1 MNRIHPFRKPSV
13 RLYST
18 RARDDDDEKR
28 IFSSF
33 SFSSRVFRAVNK
45 PSRLEKRK
53 CTRSQTSRE
62 EPTSGK
68 NARNTRV
75 ITQCRRTSQPDS
87 SRMRA
92 SSSFERVFHAFLPKS
107 TPSRTNAHRKK
118 NERVNPLS
126 KKKGNS
132 RHFYPRAT
140 RANGNLRFLLRAF
153 LPFRE
158 SFILSDGHNVRSRQ
172 NYDAGRRRCAK
183 QAVFF
188 FTFFFS
194 RGGRPAQV
202 AQPQTSSFFRFL
214 FNSDRI
220 LSILL
225 FGA

>member
-1 MNRIHPFRKPSV
+1 MHALTDIV
-13 RLYST
+13 RRT
-18 RARDDDDEKR
+18 
-28 IFSSF
+28 
-33 SFSSRVFRAVNK
+33 
-45 PSRLEKRK
+45 
-53 CTRSQTSRE
+53 Q
-62 EPTSGK
+62 SGK

-132 RHFYPRAT
+132 RYFYPRQHELMVTYA
-140 RANGNLRFLLRAF
+140 
-153 LPFRE
+153 
-158 SFILSDGHNVRSRQ
+158 
-172 NYDAGRRRCAK
+172 
-183 QAVFF
+183 FF
-188 FTFFFS
+188 FEPFFPFESLLFFPTAIMYVRVKTMMQAGGGVQSSFFFHFFFS
-194 RGGRPAQV
+194 RGTARTGGP
-202 AQPQTSSFFRFL
+202 TTNLLFRFL

>member
-1 MNRIHPFRKPSV
+1 MHALTDI
-13 RLYST
+13 
-18 RARDDDDEKR
+18 ARR
-28 IFSSF
+28 
-33 SFSSRVFRAVNK
+33 
-45 PSRLEKRK
+45 
-53 CTRSQTSRE
+53 T
-62 EPTSGK
+62 TSGK

-107 TPSRTNAHRKK
+107 TPSRTPTH
-118 NERVNPLS
+118 
-126 KKKGNS
+126 KKKKRTRKPAFEEKGQL
-132 RHFYPRAT
+132 AT
-140 RANGNLRFLLRAF
+140 FLSESTRTNGNLRFLLRAF

-158 SFILSDGHNVRSRQ
+158 SFILSDGHNIRSRQ
-172 NYDAGRRRCAK
+172 NYAGRRRCAK

-188 FTFFFS
+188 FTFFF
-194 RGGRPAQV
+194 REDGGPHRV
-202 AQPQTSSFFRFL
+202 ANPQTSSFFRFL

>member
-1 MNRIHPFRKPSV
+1 MHALTDIV
-13 RLYST
+13 RRT
-18 RARDDDDEKR
+18 
-28 IFSSF
+28 
-33 SFSSRVFRAVNK
+33 
-45 PSRLEKRK
+45 
-53 CTRSQTSRE
+53 Q
-62 EPTSGK
+62 SGK

-132 RHFYPRAT
+132 RYFYPRQHELMVTYA
-140 RANGNLRFLLRAF
+140 FLLRAF

-183 QAVFF
+183 Q
-188 FTFFFS
+188 FFFS
-194 RGGRPAQV
+194 LFLREGTARTGGP
-202 AQPQTSSFFRFL
+202 TTNLLFRFL

>member
-1 MNRIHPFRKPSV
+1 MHALTDIV
-13 RLYST
+13 RRT
-18 RARDDDDEKR
+18 
-28 IFSSF
+28 
-33 SFSSRVFRAVNK
+33 
-45 PSRLEKRK
+45 
-53 CTRSQTSRE
+53 Q
-62 EPTSGK
+62 SGK

-107 TPSRTNAHRKK
+107 TPSRTPTH
-118 NERVNPLS
+118 
-126 KKKGNS
+126 KKKKRTRKPAFEEKGQLAIFLS
-132 RHFYPRAT
+132 ETT

-194 RGGRPAQV
+194 RGRARTGGG
-202 AQPQTSSFFRFL
+202 QPT
-214 FNSDRI
+214 N
-220 LSILL
+220 LL
-225 FGA
+225 FLSLFI

>member
-1 MNRIHPFRKPSV
+1 MHALTDI
-13 RLYST
+13 
-18 RARDDDDEKR
+18 ARR
-28 IFSSF
+28 T
-33 SFSSRVFRAVNK
+33 
-45 PSRLEKRK
+45 P
-53 CTRSQTSRE
+53 
-62 EPTSGK
+62 SGK

-132 RHFYPRAT
+132 RYFYPRQHELMVTYA
-140 RANGNLRFLLRAF
+140 FFFEPFFPFESLLFFPTA
-153 LPFRE
+153 
-158 SFILSDGHNVRSRQ
+158 IMYVRVKTMQAGGGVQSRQ
-172 NYDAGRRRCAK
+172 
-183 QAVFF
+183 
-188 FTFFFS
+188 FFFS
-194 RGGRPAQV
+194 LFFFREDGPAQV
-202 AQPQTSSFFRFL
+202 ANPQTSSFFRFL

>member
-1 MNRIHPFRKPSV
+1 MHALTDI
-13 RLYST
+13 
-18 RARDDDDEKR
+18 ARR
-28 IFSSF
+28 T
-33 SFSSRVFRAVNK
+33 
-45 PSRLEKRK
+45 P
-53 CTRSQTSRE
+53 
-62 EPTSGK
+62 SGK

-107 TPSRTNAHRKK
+107 TPIAHQRAQ
-118 NERVNPLS
+118 
-126 KKKGNS
+126 KKKRTRKPAFEEKGQLAIFLS
-132 RHFYPRAT
+132 ETT

-183 QAVFF
+183 KAVFF
-188 FTFFFS
+188 FTFFF
-194 RGGRPAQV
+194 REGTARTGGP
-202 AQPQTSSFFRFL
+202 TTNLLFFRFL

>member
-1 MNRIHPFRKPSV
+1 MHALTDI
-13 RLYST
+13 
-18 RARDDDDEKR
+18 ARR
-28 IFSSF
+28 
-33 SFSSRVFRAVNK
+33 
-45 PSRLEKRK
+45 
-53 CTRSQTSRE
+53 T
-62 EPTSGK
+62 TSGK

-107 TPSRTNAHRKK
+107 TPSRTHAHRKK

-132 RHFYPRAT
+132 RYFYPRQHELMVTYA
-140 RANGNLRFLLRAF
+140 
-153 LPFRE
+153 
-158 SFILSDGHNVRSRQ
+158 
-172 NYDAGRRRCAK
+172 
-183 QAVFF
+183 FF
-188 FTFFFS
+188 FEPFFPFESLLFFPTAIMYVRVKTMMQAGGGVQSSFFFHFFS
-194 RGGRPAQV
+194 REDGRAQA
-202 AQPQTSSFFRFL
+202 AQPTNLLFFRFL

>member
-1 MNRIHPFRKPSV
+1 MHALTDIV
-13 RLYST
+13 RRT
-18 RARDDDDEKR
+18 
-28 IFSSF
+28 
-33 SFSSRVFRAVNK
+33 
-45 PSRLEKRK
+45 P
-53 CTRSQTSRE
+53 
-62 EPTSGK
+62 SGK

-132 RHFYPRAT
+132 RYFYPRQHELMVTYA
-140 RANGNLRFLLRAF
+140 
-153 LPFRE
+153 
-158 SFILSDGHNVRSRQ
+158 
-172 NYDAGRRRCAK
+172 
-183 QAVFF
+183 FF
-188 FTFFFS
+188 FEPFFPFESLLFFPTAIMYVRVKTMMQAGGGVQSSFFFHFFS
-194 RGGRPAQV
+194 REDGRGTGGP
-202 AQPQTSSFFRFL
+202 TTNLLFFRFL